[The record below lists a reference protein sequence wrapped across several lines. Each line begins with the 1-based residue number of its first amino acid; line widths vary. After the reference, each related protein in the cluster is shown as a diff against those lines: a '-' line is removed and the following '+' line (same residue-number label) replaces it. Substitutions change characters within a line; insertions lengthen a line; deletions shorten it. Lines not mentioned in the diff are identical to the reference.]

1 MDIKNPENPSKIGV
15 PPADKTGGS
24 NIKAPP
30 PNPQPELAAVQVD
43 PLSEAANVSADPL
56 KRKRKDSAS
65 EGRRDKEGSSSHSAS
80 KKARKGKD
88 KEKDRRKAPA
98 VPLLGGIFSPAF
110 SMSDRAKFH
119 MSSSQRALIEPLSE
133 LELTNAMLEM
143 STRTSALA
151 WYLRE
156 FANRP
161 GVAEV
166 HAELDIEKKNSA
178 FLQQTLEEMK
188 TRREAAEG
196 LAAARAEQERL
207 AEEGR
212 QLKAEVA
219 RLKEAESDRAKAN
232 EELTLEV
239 AKTKEQI
246 AELESTILFEHEEG
260 FNKALRQVTLLAG
273 VQDPFSLGVDI
284 EKDVFDG
291 VLVDLNAAEENEPT
305 LSLNNSNEL
314 RVVPEGTLPH
324 RSGLN
329 GTVDPCPAKLRVVL
343 VGTLFYQLGSCL
355 EFGRADGLSL
365 RRPTK
370 VRVVLVGTLFF
381 TSLEFGR
388 ADGLSLRRPTKLRV
402 VLVGTLFFTSL
413 EFGRAD
419 GLSLRRPTK
428 LRVVLVGTLF
438 FTSLEFG
445 RADGLSAAELSFQL
459 GFYKIKLH
467 L

>member
-1 MDIKNPENPSKIGV
+1 MGALTAPDLEAVRTIDTLPRRISARHLVECLSLEDCGPKAFGKRPGPPLLGGHQTTVRITPKVGV

-178 FLQQTLEEMK
+178 FLQQTLEEMV
-188 TRREAAEG
+188 
-196 LAAARAEQERL
+196 
-207 AEEGR
+207 
-212 QLKAEVA
+212 LK
-219 RLKEAESDRAKAN
+219 
-232 EELTLEV
+232 
-239 AKTKEQI
+239 
-246 AELESTILFEHEEG
+246 
-260 FNKALRQVTLLAG
+260 
-273 VQDPFSLGVDI
+273 QDEYDKKI
-284 EKDVFDG
+284 E
-291 VLVDLNAAEENEPT
+291 
-305 LSLNNSNEL
+305 
-314 RVVPEGTLPH
+314 
-324 RSGLN
+324 
-329 GTVDPCPAKLRVVL
+329 
-343 VGTLFYQLGSCL
+343 
-355 EFGRADGLSL
+355 
-365 RRPTK
+365 
-370 VRVVLVGTLFF
+370 
-381 TSLEFGR
+381 
-388 ADGLSLRRPTKLRV
+388 
-402 VLVGTLFFTSL
+402 
-413 EFGRAD
+413 
-419 GLSLRRPTK
+419 
-428 LRVVLVGTLF
+428 
-438 FTSLEFG
+438 
-445 RADGLSAAELSFQL
+445 
-459 GFYKIKLH
+459 
-467 L
+467 